1 MPFSTAVASCPFK
14 IGHTP
19 LTAYQVRIGNLA
31 HELLVKEERCNEF
44 GSVKDR
50 VAWYILS
57 KTIEKI
63 GPVKSVVD
71 ASSGNYGNALACICQ
86 RMGIGATIV
95 SSASISAHNAAQI
108 KAAGARLVIAEPRP
122 GETANAARMR
132 LAGEIAAQEGSV
144 FLDQYSN
151 PLNPA
156 SHQTWT
162 APELFADG
170 PFDAVFMTSSSGGT
184 SRGFADYLK
193 AHPRP
198 TELCLVEPESS
209 CAFLD
214 SPSGCTDKLKI
225 PAFGSQRRSSFA
237 GMKPD
242 PGMIRMDEATT
253 LAAFTLLHE
262 RQLSKVGLSSTGVIL
277 GALDWL
283 ARQDK
288 PARVACICADGDE
301 RYLDEIQSRYIP
313 SAGQE
318 AYESALK
325 RLAPVI
331 GGIKCL
337 GPVNADAKAA
347 AH

>member
-19 LTAYQVRIGNLA
+19 LTAYQVKIGNLT

-57 KTIEKI
+57 RTIEKI

-86 RMGIGATIV
+86 RLGIDATIV

-108 KAAGARLVIAEPRP
+108 EGAGAKLVIAEPRP
-122 GETANAARMR
+122 GETSNAARMR
-132 LAGEIAAQEGSV
+132 VAGEIAEQEGSV

-156 SHQTWT
+156 SHQNWT

-193 AHPRP
+193 AHPGQ
-198 TELCLVEPESS
+198 TQLCLVEPESS

-214 SPSGCTDKLKI
+214 APSGCTDKLKI

-242 PGMIRMDEATT
+242 PGMIRMDEAATI
-253 LAAFTLLHE
+253 AAFNLLHE
-262 RQLSKVGLSSTGVIL
+262 HELSKVGLSSTGVIL

-301 RYLDEIQSRYIP
+301 RYLNEIQSRYIP
-313 SAGQE
+313 TVGAD
-318 AYESALK
+318 AYQAAHA

-331 GGIKCL
+331 AGIRCL
-337 GPVNADAKAA
+337 GPLQPAARAA
-347 AH
+347 AQ